1 MAFLPHSN
9 FEHLSKLHILV
20 QGKVLRYFPIYYLLS
35 SHLRC
40 QRCFS
45 CSLLGLCIY
54 ISALAGTILVTI
66 ECREKF

>member
-20 QGKVLRYFPIYYLLS
+20 QGKVLMYFPIYYQVTWDVKDVLVVPT
-35 SHLRC
+35 
-40 QRCFS
+40 
-45 CSLLGLCIY
+45 LLGLCIY